1 MQVPGFLAPG
11 FLIQGRPQAALPSLS
26 PASQPQL
33 CVCLAHRTSSR
44 ASEAPRMPRNSKLGA
59 QAAALATAYRATE
72 QAGRGWKCETA
83 RGRDRKCS
91 RGFSLWVAAILSL
104 SWILRVV
111 IFNLVVAPVVATE
124 VDWQP

>member
-1 MQVPGFLAPG
+1 MAY
-11 FLIQGRPQAALPSLS
+11 LS